1 MHRYQ
6 DLVRLHRERR
16 ALPADHAPSVH
27 AIARSLNMSPNTER
41 RARAVLDAAGLL
53 DSSLDH
59 LPSLDEICALFPV
72 TATVPPPNETSS
84 VAKHLALIDELQRKG
99 NGPLAIHGVLLD
111 QHGDEVAGKL
121 SAVKRACLALR
132 RAAGPLAEDVAI
144 PVITGPGEV
153 AQVDFGEVG
162 RLRDP
167 ATGEVRRAWVFIMVL
182 GFSRHFFAK
191 VVFDQRVSTW
201 LQLHIEAF
209 EFFGGIPHTVVP
221 DNLKAAVLRAAFRA
235 DAVSALNRS
244 YRDLARMYGFKI
256 DPAPPRAPKKKGKV
270 ERAVRYVKS
279 SFFKVRED
287 CGGFSDIDHA
297 NNALARWNVE
307 TAGLRK
313 HGTTGR
319 RPLEHFEEE
328 RATLL
333 RLPTVRFEPTVW
345 HRCVVQKT
353 AHVFFDE
360 QFWSAPWRF
369 LGATV
374 MVQATSESVTLYVN
388 DERVAQHSRRQ
399 PGPWHTHE
407 AHLPEGRRELR
418 HRSPSWWISEADALG
433 DDVGALVRA
442 TFKADEVQQ
451 PFRRVAAMLKLLRSV
466 PPERANRAS
475 ERVLRFGNLR
485 VDGLRTVL
493 NNGLDSQPLA
503 PRVGGDIVV
512 CSMTYARPPSAF
524 ANAGV
529 RS

>member
-1 MHRYQ
+1 
-6 DLVRLHRERR
+6 
-16 ALPADHAPSVH
+16 
-27 AIARSLNMSPNTER
+27 
-41 RARAVLDAAGLL
+41 
-53 DSSLDH
+53 
-59 LPSLDEICALFPV
+59 
-72 TATVPPPNETSS
+72 
-84 VAKHLALIDELQRKG
+84 
-99 NGPLAIHGVLLD
+99 
-111 QHGDEVAGKL
+111 
-121 SAVKRACLALR
+121 
-132 RAAGPLAEDVAI
+132 
-144 PVITGPGEV
+144 
-153 AQVDFGEVG
+153 
-162 RLRDP
+162 
-167 ATGEVRRAWVFIMVL
+167 
-182 GFSRHFFAK
+182 
-191 VVFDQRVSTW
+191 
-201 LQLHIEAF
+201 
-209 EFFGGIPHTVVP
+209 
-221 DNLKAAVLRAAFRA
+221 
-235 DAVSALNRS
+235 
-244 YRDLARMYGFKI
+244 
-256 DPAPPRAPKKKGKV
+256 PPRAPKKKGKV